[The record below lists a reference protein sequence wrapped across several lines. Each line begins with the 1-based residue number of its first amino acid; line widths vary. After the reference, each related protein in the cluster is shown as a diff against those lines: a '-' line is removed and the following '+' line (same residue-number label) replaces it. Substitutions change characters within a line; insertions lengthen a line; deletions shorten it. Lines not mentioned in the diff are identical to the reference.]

1 MALYDRSIPSAEDA
15 QEQIAKLRS
24 QVEML
29 MKERVNPALSD
40 MAGRASSAM
49 DAMKDQSEAISG
61 RVRDYPL
68 IAIVVALTVGYA
80 VGRVLR

>member
-1 MALYDRSIPSAEDA
+1 MALYDRSIPSMEDA
-15 QEQIAKLRS
+15 QEQISKLRS

-29 MKERVNPALSD
+29 MKDRVNPALSD
-40 MAGRASSAM
+40 MAGRAGSAM
-49 DAMKDQSEAISG
+49 DAMKGQSEALSG
-61 RVRDYPL
+61 QVRDYPL

>member
-1 MALYDRSIPSAEDA
+1 MALSSRSIPGTEDA
-15 QEQIAKLRS
+15 AEQIAKLRS

-40 MAGRASSAM
+40 LAGRAESAM
-49 DAMKDQSEAISG
+49 GTVRGQTEAFSG
-61 RVRDYPL
+61 PVREYPL
-68 IAIVVALTVGYA
+68 LAILLAIAVGYI